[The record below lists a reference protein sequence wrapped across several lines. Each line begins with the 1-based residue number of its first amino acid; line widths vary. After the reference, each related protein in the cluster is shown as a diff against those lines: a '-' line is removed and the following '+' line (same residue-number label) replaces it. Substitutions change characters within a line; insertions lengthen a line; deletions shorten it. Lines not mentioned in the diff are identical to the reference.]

1 MPAESLELTP
11 NPSEWA
17 LLCPRAGGPRGHRHS
32 GTEAVELAS
41 GLREGEEL
49 GSGGLGLEV

>member
-17 LLCPRAGGPRGHRHS
+17 LLCPRAGGPRGHRH
-32 GTEAVELAS
+32 EAIGAWW
-41 GLREGEEL
+41 L
-49 GSGGLGLEV
+49 GAESEVSGGCLLPLLLP